1 MITIER
7 AILIAVGAHSG
18 QKDLEGRPEI
28 LHPLRVGL
36 MGETREEVITGILH
50 DVVEDSSLTIDD
62 LRKEG
67 VDEEILTALHL
78 LTHDKKA
85 QTYMDYV
92 RAIAVSGNQLAIR
105 VKLHDLTHN
114 LERGR
119 ANGHESL
126 VKKHERAYEI
136 IRGAVR

>member
-1 MITIER
+1 M
-7 AILIAVGAHSG
+7 IAVGAHSG
-18 QKDLEGRPEI
+18 QKDLEGVPEI
-28 LHPLRVGL
+28 LHPLRVGV
-36 MGETREEVITGILH
+36 MGETRQEIVTGLLH
-50 DVVEDSSLTIDD
+50 DVVEDSSITIAD

-78 LTHDKKA
+78 LTHDKEKMS
-85 QTYMDYV
+85 YMDYV
-92 RAIAVSGNQLAIR
+92 KAIAASDNQLAIR

-126 VKKHERAYEI
+126 VKKHEKAYKI
-136 IRGAVR
+136 IRGAVK